1 MISLLRHT
9 VAIVAATLLVLTITA
24 PNAGAG
30 CGDTGVAVQVLGSG
44 GPVADD
50 GRAAS
55 GYLVWRDGRA
65 ITLVD
70 AGGGIFLRFGEAGAK
85 IADLDAILLT
95 HLHADHTSDL
105 PALLKAGY
113 FSKRTRPLVV
123 AGPSK
128 GGPYPAV
135 GDFLH
140 RLLDPQRGAFAYL
153 AGYLDGSDGLF
164 RLRPVEVARDAT
176 TPVTVVERADQRVT
190 AVGVHHGPV
199 PALGYLV
206 ETAGVRIAFSGDQR
220 GDAPAFVRLIHGADL
235 LVMDHAIPEQAGP
248 VARNL
253 HATPSQIG
261 HLATAAHV
269 HRLLLSHL
277 MARSIAHLDE
287 SQRIIRRVYPGEM
300 TVAED
305 LQCIPIPSASGEA
318 ASGRPRSFPSRG
330 FSPHAPRVE
339 SPHG

>member
-1 MISLLRHT
+1 MISLRRT
-9 VAIVAATLLVLTITA
+9 VAIVAATLLALAICA
-24 PNAGAG
+24 QNAGAG
-30 CGDTGVAVQVLGSG
+30 CGDSGVAVQVLGSG
-44 GPVADD
+44 GPIADD

-70 AGGGIFLRFGEAGAK
+70 AGGGTFLRFGEAGAK
-85 IADLDAILLT
+85 ITDLDAILLT

-105 PALLKAGY
+105 PALLKSGY
-113 FSKRTRPLVV
+113 FTKRTRPLIV
-123 AGPSK
+123 AGPSA
-128 GGPYPAV
+128 GGPYPTV

-140 RLLDPQRGAFAYL
+140 RLLDPQRGPFAYL

-164 RLRPVEVARDAT
+164 PLRPVEVARDAT
-176 TPVTVVERADQRVT
+176 TPATVVEGDNLRVT

-220 GDAPAFVRLIHGADL
+220 GDDPAFARLIHGADL

-261 HLATAAHV
+261 HLATATHI

-277 MARSIAHLDE
+277 MARSIAHLDD

-300 TVAED
+300 TVAAD
-305 LQCIPIPSASGEA
+305 LQCIDL
-318 ASGRPRSFPSRG
+318 RPAVPT
-330 FSPHAPRVE
+330 PTKTP
-339 SPHG
+339 